1 MSQNDAQIKEVSQ
14 KASKEFDRLYANFI
28 ACFDSAKFWETLGD
42 EIRIAGLSE
51 QTKKNFSVANLM
63 KDTEGAAL
71 ALLERGAFNSVQR
84 FGLTTEAEEEINK
97 LKAAVHPTQKP
108 AGPEPTSLTRWS
120 TLTQEQ
126 LDAMPARQSRE
137 LYKADADFR
146 AAFDRLAAE
155 DAAKAPSLDTTF
167 RAYLR
172 RKRDG
177 FFFKEW
183 LHGVDYWT
191 PSFDLRAHMTY
202 VEAKRQVDGF
212 LSGGLVVEA
221 FELGNHKLIDF
232 SPKVEAPKA
241 EKSAGEWKLQP
252 SGLTTVG
259 SRQRRHKPGTFL
271 LKSQN
276 GEFVGAIDEA
286 NRVVK
291 TVSQSGNARA
301 WTSRETAI
309 AAAES
314 IPGLPFWLY
323 RHDGEPASS

>member
-1 MSQNDAQIKEVSQ
+1 V
-14 KASKEFDRLYANFI
+14 
-28 ACFDSAKFWETLGD
+28 
-42 EIRIAGLSE
+42 
-51 QTKKNFSVANLM
+51 
-63 KDTEGAAL
+63 

-97 LKAAVHPTQKP
+97 LKAAVRPTQKP
-108 AGPEPTSLTRWS
+108 TKRESSSLSRWAN
-120 TLTQEQ
+120 LTQEQ

-146 AAFDRLAAE
+146 AAFDRLAEE
-155 DAAKAPSLDTTF
+155 DAAKAPSLDTTG

-191 PSFDLRAHMTY
+191 PSFELRADMTY
-202 VEAKRQVDGF
+202 VEAKRQIDGF
-212 LSGGLVVEA
+212 QSRNVVVEA
-221 FELGNHKLIDF
+221 LELGNHKLIDF
-232 SPKVEAPKA
+232 GPKAAAPKA
-241 EKSAGEWKLQP
+241 EKPVSAWRLEP
-252 SGLTTVG
+252 SGLTTVTNT
-259 SRQRRHKPGTFL
+259 QRRHRPGTFI
-271 LKSQN
+271 LKSAN
-276 GEFVGAIDEA
+276 GEFIGLIDET
-286 NRVVK
+286 NRIVK

-323 RHDGEPASS
+323 RHDGEPVSS